1 MFVLKVCLGFFKVPK
16 GLLSLKHG
24 KVFPK
29 VPDTSVLGGTRSRQ
43 CNCIDFCRLLF
54 PSPHLHSNELAFL
67 PNLLMFLGLVFQDFQ
82 ASSSPMM
89 LFPVLNYSW
98 LELSTLQIQ
107 VPSLGPS
114 LVQCLA
120 ELT

>member
-1 MFVLKVCLGFFKVPK
+1 MVKCSPK
-16 GLLSLKHG
+16 YLIPQFLVEPEADSATALIFAGCFSPLLI
-24 KVFPK
+24 F
-29 VPDTSVLGGTRSRQ
+29 T
-43 CNCIDFCRLLF
+43 
-54 PSPHLHSNELAFL
+54 ELAFL